1 MVMSEGQHLAVCSWS
16 LQPTTVSDLIGKL
29 DLIGLNRI
37 QLAMT
42 PVAELDAW
50 LATKEKLEDA
60 GIIVV
65 SGMIETVNE
74 DYSTLESIKR
84 TGGVVPDATWDAT
97 WARIQNIVPFAR
109 SMELDLLTLH
119 AGFLPEDESDPTYDK
134 LMTRVRD
141 VASLLG
147 DAGIKLGF
155 ETGQEDAHTLN
166 AFLDKLERDNVG
178 VNFDPANMILYGMGD
193 PIEALK
199 ALAPRLLQ
207 CHIKDATRTQT
218 PGEWGAEVPAGEGE
232 VDWSAFFATLQDIG
246 YGVDLAIER
255 EAGDQRVEDIK
266 TARTLAEG
274 FLNG

>member
-1 MVMSEGQHLAVCSWS
+1 MSEGQHLAVCSWS